1 MSHTP
6 GPWKWRRPFEG
17 DPEIWVEG
25 KRNGDKV
32 LIAIL
37 DGNET
42 DAKMICA
49 STKMYQIIWD
59 VMDYVDHAWVCGD
72 KRAEKL
78 ATDIRK
84 IIAEVNFEEANF

>member
-6 GPWKWRRPFEG
+6 GPWTWRRPFDG
-17 DPEIWVEG
+17 DPEIWIEG
-25 KRNGDKV
+25 KKNGEPV
-32 LIAIL
+32 LVAIL
-37 DGNET
+37 GGNDK

-49 STKMYQIIWD
+49 SQKMYQIIWD